1 MHYSELAKR
10 RRRMGLS
17 QAELAA
23 ALGVH
28 WNTLARWERGEL
40 TVGRP
45 VWVKTMLDLIERE
58 REARLSTTE
67 GHDERNGRMDAV
79 MRHDLKRAHTN
90 KVKRR
95 TRPEKPR

>member
-1 MHYSELAKR
+1 
-10 RRRMGLS
+10 MGLS
-17 QAELAA
+17 QRELAA

-40 TVGRP
+40 AVARP
-45 VWVKTMLDLIERE
+45 VWLKAMLDVIERE

-67 GHDERNGRMDAV
+67 GCKKHNRRMDAV
-79 MRHDLKRAHTN
+79 MRHDLKPAHTN
-90 KVKRR
+90 KAKRR

>member
-1 MHYSELAKR
+1 
-10 RRRMGLS
+10 MGMS
-17 QAELAA
+17 QGELAA

-40 TVGRP
+40 AVGRP
-45 VWVKTMLDLIERE
+45 VWLKAMLDVIERE

-67 GHDERNGRMDAV
+67 GCEKHNRRMGAV

-90 KVKRR
+90 KAKRR
-95 TRPEKPR
+95 TRPKKPR